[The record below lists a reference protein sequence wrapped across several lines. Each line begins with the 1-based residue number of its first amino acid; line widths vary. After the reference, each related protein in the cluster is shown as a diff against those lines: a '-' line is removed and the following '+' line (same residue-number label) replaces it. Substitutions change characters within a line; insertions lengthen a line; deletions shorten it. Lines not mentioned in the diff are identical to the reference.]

1 MNNLVKKQNQNS
13 KNYSPKIPTLA
24 NMLEHARIDIEYP
37 SDFILSNKSP
47 EFSPE
52 IKHLGPA
59 YVGFANAFAY
69 FLNYTG
75 QGYGYIFDNDWCR
88 DRSYTI
94 ADVISGNAMQP
105 VDFSTQPADVVTQEG
120 IEYLWNTAGF
130 HFHHTFCA
138 DSSCDSYLNEA
149 DMKNIIKYSLCTLG
163 QPVIMPQDYI
173 EFFGSIIV
181 GYKDDGN
188 ILLAY
193 YYEPYF
199 KDMQDNTKA
208 KITEISNWYN
218 KNTSMFIAGKRR
230 EILSAKEI
238 YRKGIIR
245 IYECLNSNFNGE
257 KTHYYDEWEEFLRLS
272 KNGMLDEARRIGYVP
287 GGEYAKVDES
297 DNDEKAWNIICR
309 SYNNTWCNMAE
320 RRYYVMH
327 FLKQSEEY
335 FPGLHDELQEL
346 ASHFNYA
353 SSIMSNKETG
363 YNSEIGDPVKPEVL
377 ENQEIRM
384 RMADCVRRFRDA
396 DKTALNMVKTLL
408 NKLD

>member
-1 MNNLVKKQNQNS
+1 MNVSIKKQDKNS
-13 KNYSPKIPTLA
+13 TNYSPKMPELA
-24 NMLEHARIDIEYP
+24 NMLEQAISDSEYP
-37 SDFILSNKSP
+37 SEFILSNKSP
-47 EFSPE
+47 ELSPE

-75 QGYGYIFDNDWCR
+75 QGYGYIIDNDWCR

-94 ADVISGNAMQP
+94 ANVISGNAIQP
-105 VDFSTQPADVVTQEG
+105 MDFTTQPADTVTQEG
-120 IEYLWNTAGF
+120 IEYLWKTAGF
-130 HFHHTFCA
+130 SHHHTFCA
-138 DSSCDSYLNEA
+138 DSSLDSYLSEA
-149 DMKNIIKYSLCTLG
+149 DMKSVIKYSLCTLG
-163 QPVIMPQDYI
+163 QPVIIPQDYI

-181 GYKDDGN
+181 GYKDNGN
-188 ILLAY
+188 TLIAY

-199 KDMQDNTKA
+199 KDMENNTKP
-208 KITEISNWYN
+208 KITEMSNWYN
-218 KNTSMFIAGKRR
+218 KNTSLFIAGKRR

-245 IYECLNSNFNGE
+245 IYECLNSNINGE
-257 KTHYYDEWEEFLRLS
+257 KTRYYDEWEEFLHLN
-272 KNGMLDEARRIGYVP
+272 KNSMIDEARRIGYVP
-287 GGEYAKVDES
+287 GGEFAEVDKFDDDDKV
-297 DNDEKAWNIICR
+297 WNTICR

-327 FLKQSEEY
+327 FLYQASEY
-335 FPGLHDELQEL
+335 FSDIHDELHEL

-353 SSIMSNKETG
+353 SSIMSDKSTG

-377 ENQEIRM
+377 ENQEVRI

-396 DKTALNMVKTLL
+396 DKTALDMVISLL
-408 NKLD
+408 NNWN